1 MKKLLF
7 LFVLTLLIQCSENR
21 SRDREAGAK
30 TEDYKEEDR
39 GLDEASGKE
48 ISPQLQLDSTETRF
62 KIDTISSSTG
72 AAHQLEDDSIE

>member
-7 LFVLTLLIQCSENR
+7 LFALSLVIRCSDSR

-30 TEDYKEEDR
+30 TEDYQEEDR

-48 ISPQLQLDSTETRF
+48 ISPQLQLDSTESRF

-72 AAHQLEDDSIE
+72 AENQRKDDSIE